1 MADRPSRQ
9 LLVVPPRGLR
19 WPYFFG
25 ATAGLSAGALVVWA
39 LGSVRPTAR
48 GDAGPDA
55 AGVVADTAPRAA
67 DMPVSAAD
75 PADAPAE
82 NGAEPLL
89 PVADVSGSPSQD
101 ESTAQPGRLAPAA
114 DAMPMSSF
122 AARGVDVPA
131 DLAGDHTTDLE
142 PPPAAARFPATGTA
156 RPLSRFSAGP
166 TDPEPSAAPATAA
179 GVPPD
184 PFAAAGGA
192 DPAPVAPTRPA
203 VSAPAAVAVATARPL
218 APLDATDP
226 IVPTNASSAAGAPA
240 ETPSESAAFSPPDA
254 LVDPAPAPPPLD
266 APVSQATV
274 PLVTAPVAT
283 VAQLDD
289 PGAPI
294 PIDAAPPT
302 DPRAAATPAGSPFAA
317 APPLGAAGSV
327 PPPTSRPSAP
337 GLAAPGAPGS
347 RTVTT
352 GQGRP
357 GPTQL
362 DGVQTPQL
370 TVEKRGPREVQVGQT
385 CRYEVIVRN
394 VGAAVAHDVTI
405 HDTVP
410 VGTTL
415 VATSPPASPAG
426 DHGTGDL
433 VWRIGQLP
441 PGSQARVAMELLPN
455 LEGEVGSL
463 ASVSFRAEAGARARA
478 TKPDLAL
485 SAPAPQPVLVGG
497 PMPMVITVTNPG
509 TGTATGVVLEGVVPD
524 GVTHAAG
531 RELEFDVGRLGP
543 GQSRSIDL
551 ELATTGPGVH
561 QLQLVA
567 RADGGIEM
575 ATQVRLE
582 VTAPTL
588 DLAAEIPARRYLQ
601 RPAPCRLSMTNAGT
615 APAREVELAA
625 QLPPGLKF
633 IRTNN
638 AGYYDERTHRVLWNL
653 EELPAAETGTVEL
666 VVMPVELG
674 PQKIVAAARAAGGLA
689 DQAVHTIE
697 VEGLAALTFEVT
709 DSEDPIEIGGL
720 TEYVVRVANQGTKAA
735 SGVRLV
741 ATLLGDVEP
750 VAAKG
755 PVPHRVD
762 NLAIAFDPLARLAPA
777 EEAVYRVRVRGR
789 RPGDQRV
796 QVQLTSDD
804 QPAPITKEEVTRVYA
819 DR

>member
-19 WPYFFG
+19 WPYLFG
-25 ATAGLSAGALVVWA
+25 ATAGLCAGAIVVWTI
-39 LGSVRPTAR
+39 GSVRPMAR
-48 GDAGPDA
+48 GEAAPTSGEAIVVDPVQPPGSEGDASSPQALQADA
-55 AGVVADTAPRAA
+55 AQAA
-67 DMPVSAAD
+67 AA
-75 PADAPAE
+75 APAHVLD
-82 NGAEPLL
+82 P
-89 PVADVSGSPSQD
+89 PPD
-101 ESTAQPGRLAPAA
+101 QPGRLDPDA
-114 DAMPMSSF
+114 DARPL
-122 AARGVDVPA
+122 AAVA
-131 DLAGDHTTDLE
+131 DADPPSDLE
-142 PPPAAARFPATGTA
+142 PHAVMPPAAFPTRD
-156 RPLSRFSAGP
+156 RPLSRFS
-166 TDPEPSAAPATAA
+166 SAPGDA
-179 GVPPD
+179 VPPD
-184 PFAAAGGA
+184 PFNASPRDPPPVADLEPGPLAAPAGVPHDRAATGH
-192 DPAPVAPTRPA
+192 DAPVGPDGILPTKAHDAIGEPVALDPPPA
-203 VSAPAAVAVATARPL
+203 ASAPPWTVDTVASL
-218 APLDATDP
+218 Q
-226 IVPTNASSAAGAPA
+226 
-240 ETPSESAAFSPPDA
+240 
-254 LVDPAPAPPPLD
+254 PAPPVRDL
-266 APVSQATV
+266 PV
-274 PLVTAPVAT
+274 
-283 VAQLDD
+283 DD

-294 PIDAAPPT
+294 PLDAAPRSGDMPS
-302 DPRAAATPAGSPFAA
+302 PPPAAASPFAA
-317 APPLGAAGSV
+317 APALGPSGPAAPPPWPIGAAPQSTPAGS
-327 PPPTSRPSAP
+327 
-337 GLAAPGAPGS
+337 
-347 RTVTT
+347 VTT

-362 DGVQTPQL
+362 EGVQTPQL
-370 TVEKRGPREVQVGQT
+370 TVEKRGPREVQVGQS

-394 VGAAVAHDVTI
+394 VGAAVAQDVMI

-410 VGTTL
+410 VGTSL

-426 DHGTGDL
+426 DHGSGDL

-441 PGSQARVAMELLPN
+441 PGSRARVAVELMPT

-463 ASVSFRAEAGARARA
+463 ASVTFRAEAGARARA
-478 TKPDLAL
+478 TKPALAL
-485 SAPAPQPVLVGG
+485 SAPTPQPVLVGG
-497 PMPMVITVTNPG
+497 TMPLVITVSNPG
-509 TGTATGVVLEGVVPD
+509 TGTATGVVLEGVVPE
-524 GVTHAAG
+524 GMTHGAG
-531 RELEFDVGRLGP
+531 RELEFDVGRLAP

-551 ELATTGPGVH
+551 ELATAGPGVH
-561 QLQLVA
+561 QLQMVA
-567 RADGGIEM
+567 RADGGIEVSN
-575 ATQVRLE
+575 QIRLE

-588 DLAAEIPARRYLQ
+588 DLAAEIPSRRYLQ
-601 RPAPCRLSMTNAGT
+601 RPAPCLLSMTNAGT

-720 TEYVVRVANQGTKAA
+720 TEYVVRVSNQGTKAA

-804 QPAPITKEEVTRVYA
+804 HPAPITKDEVTRVYA

>member
-1 MADRPSRQ
+1 
-9 LLVVPPRGLR
+9 
-19 WPYFFG
+19 
-25 ATAGLSAGALVVWA
+25 VWG

-48 GDAGPDA
+48 GEAAPSTGEPVAVEADQPAVGDGEVPPPTRDDDLAAAPLPPPAEPAPAPPGPLHPDVA
-55 AGVVADTAPRAA
+55 ARPL
-67 DMPVSAAD
+67 VSAEALEQ
-75 PADAPAE
+75 A
-82 NGAEPLL
+82 
-89 PVADVSGSPSQD
+89 S
-101 ESTAQPGRLAPAA
+101 
-114 DAMPMSSF
+114 
-122 AARGVDVPA
+122 
-131 DLAGDHTTDLE
+131 DLE
-142 PPPAAARFPATGTA
+142 PQPAAPRIPAPPLD
-156 RPLSRFSAGP
+156 RPLSRFSSP
-166 TDPEPSAAPATAA
+166 AA
-179 GVPPD
+179 GAPPD
-184 PFAAAGGA
+184 PFAAVPLDPHPGDAPPQPLAAA
-192 DPAPVAPTRPA
+192 DPLPDRSTPPADGAPSAIVPA
-203 VSAPAAVAVATARPL
+203 NASGIASEPVSIQPAPAAFAPDDSTGDLPPPGPLPASAPL
-218 APLDATDP
+218 AP
-226 IVPTNASSAAGAPA
+226 GAP
-240 ETPSESAAFSPPDA
+240 
-254 LVDPAPAPPPLD
+254 
-266 APVSQATV
+266 
-274 PLVTAPVAT
+274 
-283 VAQLDD
+283 LDD

-294 PIDAAPPT
+294 PLGAE
-302 DPRAAATPAGSPFAA
+302 PRAGDLQSPTTSPFAA
-317 APPLGAAGSV
+317 APAVGNAGPGMPPGGFGTASSAPSGPMAGSV
-327 PPPTSRPSAP
+327 TS
-337 GLAAPGAPGS
+337 
-347 RTVTT
+347 

-357 GPTQL
+357 GPAPL
-362 DGVQTPQL
+362 EGVQTPQL
-370 TVEKRGPREVQVGQT
+370 TVEKRGPREVQVGQS

-394 VGAAVAHDVTI
+394 VGAAVAQDVVI

-410 VGTTL
+410 FGTSL

-426 DHGTGDL
+426 DHGSGDL
-433 VWRIGQLP
+433 VWRIGPLP
-441 PGSQARVAMELLPN
+441 PGSQARVAVELMPT
-455 LEGEVGSL
+455 LEGEVGSV

-478 TKPDLAL
+478 TKPALAL
-485 SAPAPQPVLVGG
+485 SAPTPQPVLVGG
-497 PMPMVITVTNPG
+497 TMPLVITVTNPG
-509 TGTATGVVLEGVVPD
+509 TGTATGVVLEGVVPE
-524 GVTHAAG
+524 GMTHAAG

-567 RADGGIEM
+567 RADGGIEV
-575 ATQVRLE
+575 ANQIRLE

-601 RPAPCRLSMTNAGT
+601 RPAPCLLSMTNAGT
-615 APAREVELAA
+615 APARDVELAA

-674 PQKIVAAARAAGGLA
+674 PQKIVAAARASGGLA

-720 TEYVVRVANQGTKAA
+720 TEYVVRVSNQGTKAA

-804 QPAPITKEEVTRVYA
+804 HPAPITKEEVTRVYA

>member
-1 MADRPSRQ
+1 
-9 LLVVPPRGLR
+9 
-19 WPYFFG
+19 
-25 ATAGLSAGALVVWA
+25 
-39 LGSVRPTAR
+39 
-48 GDAGPDA
+48 
-55 AGVVADTAPRAA
+55 
-67 DMPVSAAD
+67 PV
-75 PADAPAE
+75 
-82 NGAEPLL
+82 
-89 PVADVSGSPSQD
+89 
-101 ESTAQPGRLAPAA
+101 
-114 DAMPMSSF
+114 
-122 AARGVDVPA
+122 
-131 DLAGDHTTDLE
+131 
-142 PPPAAARFPATGTA
+142 
-156 RPLSRFSAGP
+156 
-166 TDPEPSAAPATAA
+166 
-179 GVPPD
+179 
-184 PFAAAGGA
+184 
-192 DPAPVAPTRPA
+192 
-203 VSAPAAVAVATARPL
+203 
-218 APLDATDP
+218 
-226 IVPTNASSAAGAPA
+226 
-240 ETPSESAAFSPPDA
+240 
-254 LVDPAPAPPPLD
+254 
-266 APVSQATV
+266 
-274 PLVTAPVAT
+274 
-283 VAQLDD
+283 
-289 PGAPI
+289 
-294 PIDAAPPT
+294 
-302 DPRAAATPAGSPFAA
+302 
-317 APPLGAAGSV
+317 
-327 PPPTSRPSAP
+327 
-337 GLAAPGAPGS
+337 S

-394 VGAAVAHDVTI
+394 VGAAVAHDVSI

-509 TGTATGVVLEGVVPD
+509 TGTATGVILEGVVPE

-689 DQAVHTIE
+689 DQSVHTIE

-777 EEAVYRVRVRGR
+777 EEAVFRVRVRGR